1 MEKLFDRSND
11 NSHQIRHTHK
21 RRKEKRI
28 LIRKYHDTA
37 LSRSAQF
44 LLLLQQIDW
53 CKKKRGNTKTKND
66 IHIQEIIEDE
76 ENTNTVLF
84 YTRLLHITSTVS
96 QQLESKCSIP
106 FSFIYLRKI
115 DLLWI

>member
-1 MEKLFDRSND
+1 MIPRSLAARNFFYYYNKL
-11 NSHQIRHTHK
+11 IGVK
-21 RRKEKRI
+21 R
-28 LIRKYHDTA
+28 
-37 LSRSAQF
+37 
-44 LLLLQQIDW
+44 
-53 CKKKRGNTKTKND
+53 RGNTKTKND

-76 ENTNTVLF
+76 ENTNAVLF
-84 YTRLLHITSTVS
+84 YTRLLHITSIVS

>member
-37 LSRSAQF
+37 LSRSEQF
-44 LLLLQQIDW
+44 LPLLQQIDW
-53 CKKKRGNTKTKND
+53 YKKRGNTKTKND

-84 YTRLLHITSTVS
+84 YTRLLNITSTVS
-96 QQLESKCSIP
+96 QQLESKCSIL